1 MGREIVK
8 LHKEWLIRIVKYF
21 EVMGYERLPLN
32 VPVSVCSI
40 SNSGNSSCLI
50 REKKLFKLR
59 EEIGD
64 CRLCRLSEKRTN
76 IVFGEGNPEAE
87 LMFIG
92 EAPGAD
98 EDLQGRPFVG
108 RAGELLTRLITKMG
122 LKRDDVY
129 IANIVKC
136 RPPNNRRPREDEIEA
151 CLPFL
156 KKQIEIINPRVIMT
170 LGDVATKALL
180 GEIGSISKV
189 RGKTY
194 RYNTIKVVPTFHPS
208 YLLRNPNAKW
218 LTWSDAQLAL
228 RLLGR

>member
-8 LHKEWLIRIVKYF
+8 LDKDLLIRIIKYF

-32 VPVSVCSI
+32 VPISACSI
-40 SNSGNSSCLI
+40 SGNVNNSCLI
-50 REKKLFKLR
+50 KEKQLLKLK

-64 CRLCRLSEKRTN
+64 CQLCRLSEKRTN

-92 EAPGAD
+92 EGPGED
-98 EDLQGRPFVG
+98 EDIQGRPFVG
-108 RAGELLTRLITKMG
+108 KAGQLLTRLITKMG
-122 LKRDDVY
+122 FKREDVY

-136 RPPNNRRPREDEIEA
+136 RPPNNRRPSEDEINA

-156 KKQIEIINPRVIMT
+156 KKQIEIINPRLIMT

-194 RYNTIKVVPTFHPS
+194 RYDTIKVVPTFHPS

-218 LTWSDAQLAL
+218 LTWSDAQVAL